1 MQYIAIVSF
10 IALYLCYTF
19 KGLQGLFIIQRL
31 SEIIVVAP
39 PPPLLMKKKLNL
51 FS

>member
-39 PPPLLMKKKLNL
+39 PPPLTDEEKTKLV
-51 FS
+51 